1 LASTAAAAAAAST
14 QPQPPLS
21 LPLSNSLTQQAAQA
35 RIRDS
40 IHLGACGLNEVLPT
54 HTDLPLDIFTACL
67 TTPIKAAV
75 YWYVSHKKLCKLV
88 PGLTLDL
95 LEKIPGQINDRRT
108 MLGELNWIFTAITDT
123 IAWNVLDSDLFQKL
137 FRQDLLVASLF
148 RNFLLAERIM
158 KSLDCTPVSHP
169 PLPPTHEHSLWQSWD
184 LALDS
189 KYNAFYLFL
198 GFSFHTVAGRLLK
211 GL

>member
-1 LASTAAAAAAAST
+1 MK
-14 QPQPPLS
+14 Q
-21 LPLSNSLTQQAAQA
+21 NQQADQLP

-40 IHLGACGLNEVLPT
+40 IHLAACGRNELLPM
-54 HTDLPLDIFTACL
+54 HPNLPLDLFTACL
-67 TTPIKAAV
+67 TTPIRAALH
-75 YWYVSHKKLCKLV
+75 WYVSQKNSCQLI
-88 PGLTLDL
+88 PGLTIDL
-95 LEKIPGQINDRRT
+95 LEKIPGQVNDRRT

-169 PLPPTHEHSLWQSWD
+169 ALPATHEHPLWQSWD
-184 LALDS
+184 LALEMCIS
-189 KYNAFYLFL
+189 QLPYVVANSSNGL
-198 GFSFHTVAGRLLK
+198 G
-211 GL
+211 